1 MLKEKAKAQ
10 LLNWLGVELEY
21 QDGELWNI
29 FFDGHQI
36 PSGANSFAG
45 NMHRLR
51 QIEKLQKAV
60 KLFNILHAVEF
71 VGLMYCVF
79 SHKAVNTKKHRK
91 PRQPF
96 REQR

>member
-1 MLKEKAKAQ
+1 MKLKDKAKAQ
-10 LLNWLGVELEY
+10 LLNWLGIELEY

-51 QIEKLQKAV
+51 QIERLERKIKRMDKLRV
-60 KLFNILHAVEF
+60 INFILSVTALLLAIRNAIV
-71 VGLMYCVF
+71 
-79 SHKAVNTKKHRK
+79 R
-91 PRQPF
+91 
-96 REQR
+96 